1 MKLTLE
7 EATTGDAPALA
18 KLRTAVAERLTLDF
32 GHGHWSSKASEK
44 GVLFS
49 MRTSRV
55 FVARRGGKIIA
66 TLQLATKKPW
76 AIDKSY
82 FSDCRR
88 PLYLTGM
95 AVEPSLQRHGIGRA
109 MLEDVRRIARAWPAD
124 AVRLDAYDS
133 AGGAG
138 EFYAKCGFREVGRV
152 TYRKTPLIYY
162 ELLLQDD

>member
-1 MKLTLE
+1 MNLTLV
-7 EATTGDAPALA
+7 EATTADAPALA

-32 GHGHWSSKASEK
+32 GYGHWSSKASEK
-44 GVLFS
+44 GMLFS

-55 FVARRGGKIIA
+55 FVARRRGKIIA

-95 AVEPSLQRHGIGRA
+95 AVEPVLQRSGIGRA
-109 MLEDVRRIARAWPAD
+109 MLDDVRRIARAWPAD
-124 AVRLDAYDS
+124 ALRLDAYDS

-138 EFYAKCGFREVGRV
+138 GFYAKCGFREVGRA
-152 TYRKTPLIYY
+152 TYRNTPLIYY
-162 ELLLQDD
+162 EVLLQDE